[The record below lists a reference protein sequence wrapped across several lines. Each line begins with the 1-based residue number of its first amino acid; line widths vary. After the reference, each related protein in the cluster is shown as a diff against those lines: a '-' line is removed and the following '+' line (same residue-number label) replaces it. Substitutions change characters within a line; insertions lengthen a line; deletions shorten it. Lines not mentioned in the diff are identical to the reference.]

1 MFSIF
6 IFLFEGGVIMKIAY
20 ILPSL
25 DSKAPIFVA
34 KLLAE
39 FFVGQGN
46 EVAVFYF
53 DDICEVAFP
62 CETRRINFGD
72 KIPFDEF
79 DIIHS
84 HMRRPDLYLARNA
97 RNIRRAKMVS
107 TVHCDIKNDLAISYG
122 RFVSAIFS
130 RQWIRALKKF
140 DATVQINDF
149 LMKVYAQFKN
159 NALIYNGVKID
170 LHETGRHREICGKM
184 LAFKS
189 AGLKTICSFS
199 VIVKRKGLLQVLR
212 LLEKDGRFAYVCIG
226 SGNYK
231 AELERF
237 VSEKKLQS
245 RVAFFDAVERPY
257 VVLKDADIF
266 CFPSYSEG
274 FSLALL
280 ESGLV
285 GASVVCSDIPAFKVF
300 SENEISFFSLDD
312 TDSLRRA
319 CEAAIEKRGEKLA
332 ALKKR
337 IGRDFSQEKMLLEYQ
352 ALYKDLTKKYMED
365 KK

>member
-1 MFSIF
+1 
-6 IFLFEGGVIMKIAY
+6 MKIAY

-53 DDICEVAFP
+53 DDICEVPFP
-62 CETRRINFGD
+62 CESRRINWGD

-84 HMRRPDLYLARNA
+84 HMRRPDLYLAKNA
-97 RNIRRAKMVS
+97 RNIRRAKIVS

-122 RFVSAIFS
+122 RFASAIFS

-170 LHETGRHREICGKM
+170 LQETERHREICERM

-199 VIVKRKGLLQVLR
+199 VIVKRKGLMQVLR

-285 GASVVCSDIPAFKVF
+285 GVSVVCSDIPAFKVF

-312 TDSLRRA
+312 TGSLRRA
-319 CEAAIEKRGEKLA
+319 CETAIEKRGEKLT

-352 ALYKDLTKKYMED
+352 QLYVRLVENNKNPVGEKNKR
-365 KK
+365 

>member
-1 MFSIF
+1 
-6 IFLFEGGVIMKIAY
+6 MKIAY

-53 DDICEVAFP
+53 DDICKVAFP
-62 CETRRINFGD
+62 CGTRRINWGD

-84 HMRRPDLYLARNA
+84 HMRRPDLYLAKNA
-97 RNIRRAKMVS
+97 RNIRRAKIVS

-122 RFVSAIFS
+122 CLVSAVFS

-159 NALIYNGVKID
+159 NTPIYNGVKID
-170 LHETGRHREICGKM
+170 LHETERHREICKKM
-184 LAFKS
+184 RAFKS

-199 VIVKRKGLLQVLR
+199 IIVKRKGLMQILR
-212 LLEKDGRFAYVCIG
+212 LLEKDERFAYVCIG
-226 SGNYK
+226 SGDYR

-237 VSEKKLQS
+237 VSERKLQS
-245 RVAFFDAVERPY
+245 RVSFFDAVERPY
-257 VVLKDADIF
+257 VVLKEADIF

-285 GASVVCSDIPAFKVF
+285 GASVVCSDIPAFRTF
-300 SENEISFFSLDD
+300 SENEISFFALDD
-312 TDSLRRA
+312 IGSLQKA
-319 CEAAIEKRGEKLA
+319 CETAIEKRDAKIA
-332 ALKKR
+332 SLKRR
-337 IGRDFSQEKMLLEYQ
+337 IEQDFSQEKMLLEYQ
-352 ALYKDLTKKYMED
+352 ALYKDLTKEHTED